1 MSCMIVTAFLFLE
14 SRVMS
19 SRVGGLRVF
28 YYIYTCKGCKQGST
42 GLRGEGFDLCEWV
55 FSSRMFFLLAGPEVF
70 SLFAGQWAMF
80 GLKLFM

>member
-28 YYIYTCKGCKQGST
+28 YYIYTCKGCKRGST

-55 FSSRMFFLLAGPEVF
+55 FSSRMFFFWLDLKSFPFLLD
-70 SLFAGQWAMF
+70 S
-80 GLKLFM
+80 GLCLA